1 MSAHDARVSAEFK
14 WTTDIDSGI
23 RDLLEADVDSGTTV
37 HSEMLDGKYFTD
49 SAYLLHEHLYESSSL
64 SRINMRDYL
73 NDLVSTV
80 VHSMDLSAGRITVIS
95 KVEEF
100 PLDLDQAIPL
110 GLIINELLSNAFK
123 YAYSDTAGTV
133 GLSLEQRE
141 GDVHL
146 EVSDRGPGI
155 VGEVEAHRDSL
166 GLQLVE
172 ALSGQL
178 GGSVRF
184 ENTRPGLSVR
194 VSFPHVPRKRKT
206 HSLPITSSAA
216 TSPGKP

>member
-14 WTTDIDSGI
+14 WTTHIDSGI
-23 RDLLEADVDSGTTV
+23 RDLLEADVDLGTTV
-37 HSEMLDGKYFTD
+37 HSEMLDGKHFTD
-49 SAYLLHEHLYESSSL
+49 SAYLVHEHLYESSSL

-80 VHSMDLSAGRITVIS
+80 AHSMDLSAGRITVIS

-146 EVSDRGPGI
+146 EVSDSGPGI

-194 VSFPHVPRKRKT
+194 V
-206 HSLPITSSAA
+206 
-216 TSPGKP
+216 